1 MSRRVGLPMQPC
13 HLPPFSDITLSL
25 SCSRVTF
32 MCQFVCD
39 GPVSQGVYVGEDN
52 LEDSVLSFPHV
63 GSSGLVAWVFTQGA
77 ILLAW
82 PPFFF

>member
-1 MSRRVGLPMQPC
+1 
-13 HLPPFSDITLSL
+13 
-25 SCSRVTF
+25 

-63 GSSGLVAWVFTQGA
+63 GSFGGLGLYPRSHLASLASLF
-77 ILLAW
+77 LLTTEALGS
-82 PPFFF
+82 

>member
-1 MSRRVGLPMQPC
+1 
-13 HLPPFSDITLSL
+13 
-25 SCSRVTF
+25 

-39 GPVSQGVYVGEDN
+39 GPMSQGLYVGEDN